1 MHFTNYSEDISL
13 LSDIANIQSVQML
26 MLIKIV
32 TSVRISLKNILSK
45 IFRLTP
51 IIPKYSDPK
60 ISGREPFGRPQISE
74 LKADRLRQ
82 RRLHQGRTLHRLRR

>member
-26 MLIKIV
+26 IKIV
-32 TSVRISLKNILSK
+32 TSVRISLKNILFK